1 MVVISWFHKHER
13 PPKVPHLYE
22 ALVGPADS
30 KRLDI
35 YYLEQTEELLDRARF
50 RLTAAA
56 TGLPSPRYPTGVV
69 TAEAAGAAGAGMRIM
84 RRKRCCAC
92 RATMLAA
99 ALAAAMPKGRRKE
112 GRQWRPQRRISE
124 AD

>member
-1 MVVISWFHKHER
+1 MC
-13 PPKVPHLYE
+13 
-22 ALVGPADS
+22 

-56 TGLPSPRYPTGVV
+56 PLGYPTGVV
-69 TAEAAGAAGAGMRIM
+69 TAAAGAAVAGMRIM
-84 RRKRCCAC
+84 RRKRCCVC
-92 RATMLAA
+92 RTIRLAVP
-99 ALAAAMPKGRRKE
+99 AAAMPRVGRKE
-112 GRQWRPQRRISE
+112 GGQWWRPRRISE

>member
-1 MVVISWFHKHER
+1 MNQLLRWLVVIRWFHKHER
-13 PPKVPHLYE
+13 PPRRAE
-22 ALVGPADS
+22 C

-56 TGLPSPRYPTGVV
+56 PLGYPTGVV
-69 TAEAAGAAGAGMRIM
+69 TAAAAVGAAVAGMRIM
-84 RRKRCCAC
+84 RRKRCCVC

-99 ALAAAMPKGRRKE
+99 AVAVAMPKARRKE
-112 GRQWRPQRRISE
+112 GRSVAAAPHL
-124 AD
+124 

>member
-1 MVVISWFHKHER
+1 MC
-13 PPKVPHLYE
+13 
-22 ALVGPADS
+22 

-56 TGLPSPRYPTGVV
+56 TGLPPPPGYPMGVV
-69 TAEAAGAAGAGMRIM
+69 TAAAAVGAAVAGMRIM
-84 RRKRCCAC
+84 RRKRCCVC
-92 RATMLAA
+92 RAIRLAVA
-99 ALAAAMPKGRRKE
+99 AAAMPRLGRKE
-112 GRQWRPQRRISE
+112 GGQWWRPRRISE

>member
-1 MVVISWFHKHER
+1 MVSQAR
-13 PPKVPHLYE
+13 PPTVTHLYE
-22 ALVGPADS
+22 ALVGPAEC

-56 TGLPSPRYPTGVV
+56 ATGLLPPPGYPTGVV
-69 TAEAAGAAGAGMRIM
+69 TAAGAAWAAVAGMRIM

>member
-1 MVVISWFHKHER
+1 MKG
-13 PPKVPHLYE
+13 PKSPSSLR
-22 ALVGPADS
+22 GPRRAEC

-56 TGLPSPRYPTGVV
+56 ATGLPPPPGHPTGVV
-69 TAEAAGAAGAGMRIM
+69 TAAAAGTAVAGMWIM
-84 RRKRCCAC
+84 RRKRCCVC
-92 RATMLAA
+92 RATRLAA
-99 ALAAAMPKGRRKE
+99 AAVAMPKVGRRE
-112 GRQWRPQRRISE
+112 GGQWRPRRRISE